1 MNTMKSSS
9 TSFHNIDEYIA
20 LFPEGVQKKLEE
32 IRSAI
37 KAAAPDATEKISYQV
52 PTFFLR
58 GNLVH
63 FAAFTHHISFF
74 PSSSGIQAFAQE
86 LASYETSKGT
96 IKFPI
101 DSPIPLDLIRRITEY
116 RVAENLAKTKSKTTR
131 KQKA

>member
-1 MNTMKSSS
+1 MKSSS

-32 IRSAI
+32 IRSTI

-52 PTFFLR
+52 PTFFLH

-86 LASYETSKGT
+86 LAAYETSKGT

-101 DSPIPLDLIRRITEY
+101 DAPIPLDLIRRITEY
-116 RVAENLAKTKSKTTR
+116 RVAENLAKAKSKTTR

>member
-1 MNTMKSSS
+1 MKSSS

-101 DSPIPLDLIRRITEY
+101 DAPIPLDLIRRITEY